1 MTSKVVQAARRTAAG
16 SRERLS
22 LGNLSVQRDWGWA
35 PEYVDT
41 MWRIV
46 QHEPADDYVIATGRS
61 HSLRE
66 FVERVF
72 ACVNLDARDHVDEH
86 AEPARPS
93 DIAVS
98 AGNPAKAHAELGWKA
113 TYDLDMI
120 VREMMLSLAAVRSD
134 PAAFI
139 EESWGAGGVSCG

>member
-1 MTSKVVQAARRTAAG
+1 VVQAARRIAAG
-16 SRERLS
+16 SRERVS

-35 PEYVDT
+35 PEYVDA

-46 QHEPADDYVIATGRS
+46 QHETADDFVIATGKS

-72 ACVNLDARDHVDEH
+72 ACLNLDARDHVDEH

-113 TYDLDMI
+113 THDIDMI
-120 VREMMLSLAAVRSD
+120 VRALA
-134 PAAFI
+134 
-139 EESWGAGGVSCG
+139 G

>member
-1 MTSKVVQAARRTAAG
+1 
-16 SRERLS
+16 
-22 LGNLSVQRDWGWA
+22 
-35 PEYVDT
+35 

-46 QHEPADDYVIATGRS
+46 QHEPADDFVVATGRS
-61 HSLRE
+61 HSLWE

-72 ACVNLDARDHVDEH
+72 ACVKLDARDHVDEH

-98 AGNPAKAHAELGWKA
+98 AGNPSKAHAELGWKA

-120 VREMMLSLAAVRSD
+120 VRALVR
-134 PAAFI
+134 PVA
-139 EESWGAGGVSCG
+139 GA